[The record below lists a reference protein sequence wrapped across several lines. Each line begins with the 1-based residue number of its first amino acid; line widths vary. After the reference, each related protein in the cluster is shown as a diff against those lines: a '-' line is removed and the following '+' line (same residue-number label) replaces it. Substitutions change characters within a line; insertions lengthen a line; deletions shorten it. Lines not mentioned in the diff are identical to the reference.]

1 MLDKIQHQIQ
11 ALQTGKKLILG
22 SGIEINR
29 MQEVVEFCHQLESS
43 GIIRIINIHQ
53 ETKTGQKLVDS
64 LMIQKI

>member
-11 ALQTGKKLILG
+11 ALQIGKKLILG
-22 SGIEINR
+22 SGIEINT

-53 ETKTGQKLVDS
+53 ETKTGQRLVDS